1 MPHSIEEK
9 GLEILKS
16 YLDKSGRKW
25 TKSDKKTFDLIV
37 DGLYSE
43 VKTKG
48 KKFRDLDFLSFTD
61 NQFNEAKN
69 GTEFIIFLVCNLNSV
84 NGNDFEIYEF
94 KSVEF
99 FKMVPKTYCSYEFN
113 KNQIKQLD
121 PINKLFE

>member
-9 GLEILKS
+9 GLEILKA

-25 TKSDKKTFDLIV
+25 TKSEKKTFDLIV
-37 DGLYSE
+37 DGLNCE

-84 NGNDFEIYEF
+84 NGNDYEIYEF
-94 KSVEF
+94 ESVEF
-99 FKMVPKTYCSYEFN
+99 FKMVPKIYCSYEFN
-113 KNQIKQLD
+113 KNQIKQLN
-121 PINKLFE
+121 PINKLSE